1 MAAKDIADNIH
12 PGEANLLVSEDRLPG
27 SRTRIRAGLIR
38 AHGSGEEMHPSV
50 QFNSKIGRAHV

>member
-1 MAAKDIADNIH
+1 MLAAKDVTDNIH

-38 AHGSGEEMHPSV
+38 AHDSGEETHPSA
-50 QFNSKIGRAHV
+50 QFFSNIE